1 MESQR
6 VRHLFDLCLCWWVDC
21 LCWSEFIPNIS
32 PPLLITPSPRCTP
45 TLRCLWPASAV
56 ESMSQGRTST
66 RQKPCSPKKET
77 PALLR
82 CTPASLAV
90 RHRYTNIPHCLINMS
105 YPVSAVSSVISI
117 MLTLCVCVCVCVCAA
132 GDKKMMVPSSTAGG
146 QQLYS
151 QSSPFQQGHSGKS
164 FRYVS
169 VKCVADVMLQL
180 TSITHFITLLLWS
193 LTELLISLNVCAH
206 SSSVIHVPGV
216 NDIQP
221 SGSSNQ
227 NLAQITRQL
236 NPGQVAWS
244 GNRPPFSG
252 QVPPTHTHTQTQTNI
267 HTHTHTQCLL
277 HKWISCAPL
286 VPSNRWTYLPCF
298 LCACI
303 TVLLR
308 GRMCWAYVS

>member
-117 MLTLCVCVCVCVCAA
+117 MLTLCVCVCVCVQREIRRWWFPPLQLEDSSSTHRAL
-132 GDKKMMVPSSTAGG
+132 PSSRDTLAKASGTCRWSV
-146 QQLYS
+146 LLMWCC
-151 QSSPFQQGHSGKS
+151 SSHPS
-164 FRYVS
+164 
-169 VKCVADVMLQL
+169 L
-180 TSITHFITLLLWS
+180 TSSHFCCEVWLSFLFRSMFVHTVLLWS
-193 LTELLISLNVCAH
+193 TSLVSTT
-206 SSSVIHVPGV
+206 SSH
-216 NDIQP
+216 Q
-221 SGSSNQ
+221 
-227 NLAQITRQL
+227 A
-236 NPGQVAWS
+236 
-244 GNRPPFSG
+244 RP
-252 QVPPTHTHTQTQTNI
+252 I
-267 HTHTHTQCLL
+267 R
-277 HKWISCAPL
+277 I
-286 VPSNRWTYLPCF
+286 
-298 LCACI
+298 
-303 TVLLR
+303 
-308 GRMCWAYVS
+308 